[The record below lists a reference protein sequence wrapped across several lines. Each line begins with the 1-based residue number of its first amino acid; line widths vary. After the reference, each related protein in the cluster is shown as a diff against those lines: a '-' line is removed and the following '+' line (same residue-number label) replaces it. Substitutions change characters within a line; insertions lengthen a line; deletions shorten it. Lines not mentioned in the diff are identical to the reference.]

1 MSWQK
6 SALTLSL
13 ILISAIISF
22 AMGFG
27 ENRELMRLLTF
38 TDFSIRGQQIF
49 HHTFSAMLSTGQWWR
64 LVTPA
69 FMHFSELHLVFNL
82 LWIWVVGSR
91 IEQLHGRWVMLCLF
105 LSAAILSNLAQ
116 FLVSGPM
123 FGGMSG
129 VVYAVLGYSW
139 LWDKQGYRPRFG
151 LPQGLMGFML
161 VWLVLGYLGILQWV
175 GMGAVANTAHLVGLL
190 VGLLFVLPVKLFS
203 RRVSS

>member
-1 MSWQK
+1 MPWQK
-6 SALTLSL
+6 SGLTLCL
-13 ILISAIISF
+13 ILISVAVSLVI
-22 AMGFG
+22 GFG
-27 ENRELMRLLTF
+27 DNREMMRLFTF
-38 TDFSIRGQQIF
+38 TDFNVRGQQLF

-91 IEQLHGRWVMLCLF
+91 IEQLHGRWVLLSLF
-105 LSAAILSNLAQ
+105 LSASILSNLGQ
-116 FLVSGPM
+116 FFVSGPM

-139 LWDKQGYRPRFG
+139 FWDKQGYRPRFG

-161 VWLVLGYLGILQWV
+161 IWLVLGYLGVLQLI

-190 VGLLFVLPVKLFS
+190 VGLLFVLPVQLLKRS
-203 RRVSS
+203 HTH

>member
-1 MSWQK
+1 MAWQK
-6 SALTLSL
+6 SSLTLAL
-13 ILISAIISF
+13 ILISVIVSL

-38 TDFSIRGQQIF
+38 TDFSVRGQQVF
-49 HHTFSAMLSTGQWWR
+49 HHTFTGMLSTGQWWR

-91 IEQLHGRWVMLCLF
+91 IEQMQGRWVLLCIF
-105 LSAAILSNLAQ
+105 LASAILSNAAQ
-116 FLVSGPM
+116 FFVSGPM

-129 VVYAVLGYSW
+129 VVYAVLAYSW
-139 LWDKQGYRPRFG
+139 LWDRQGYRPGFG

-161 VWLVLGYLGILQWV
+161 LWLVLGYVGVLQLI

-190 VGLLFVLPVKLFS
+190 VGLMFVFPVKLL
-203 RRVSS
+203 RH

>member
-1 MSWQK
+1 MQLKK

-13 ILISAIISF
+13 ILMSILISF
-22 AMGFG
+22 SMGFG
-27 ENRELMRLLTF
+27 ENRELMRLLTL

-64 LVTPA
+64 LVTPS

-91 IEQLHGRWVMLCLF
+91 IEQLHGRWALLCLF
-105 LSAAILSNLAQ
+105 LSASILSNLAQ

-161 VWLVLGYLGILQWV
+161 VWLVLGYLGILQWI

-190 VGLLFVLPVKLFS
+190 VGLLFVLPVKLLS
-203 RRVSS
+203 RRSSV

>member
-1 MSWQK
+1 MQWQK
-6 SALTLSL
+6 SGLTLTL
-13 ILISAIISF
+13 ILISAIVSL

-27 ENRELMRLLTF
+27 ENRELMRLMTF
-38 TDFSIRGQQIF
+38 TDFSVQGQQVY

-82 LWIWVVGSR
+82 LWIWIIGSR
-91 IEQLHGRWVMLCLF
+91 IEQMHGRWVLLCLF
-105 LSAAILSNLAQ
+105 LSASTLSNLGQ
-116 FLVSGPM
+116 FSVSGPM

-139 LWDKQGYRPRFG
+139 LWDRLGNRPRFG

-161 VWLVLGYLGILQWV
+161 VWLVLGYAGVLTLV

-190 VGLLFVLPVKLFS
+190 VGLLFVFPVKLLS
-203 RRVSS
+203 RHLR

>member
-1 MSWQK
+1 MAWRRSG
-6 SALTLSL
+6 LTITL
-13 ILISAIISF
+13 ILISILVSL

-38 TDFSIRGQQIF
+38 TDFSLRGSQVF
-49 HHTFSAMLSTGQWWR
+49 HHTFPAMLSTGQWWR

-69 FMHFSELHLVFNL
+69 FMHFSELHLAFNL
-82 LWIWVVGSR
+82 LWIWVVGSK
-91 IEQLHGRWVMLCLF
+91 IEQMHGRWILLGLF
-105 LSAAILSNLAQ
+105 ITSATLSNLGQ

-161 VWLVLGYLGILQWV
+161 IWLVLGYLGILQFI

-190 VGLLFVLPVKLFS
+190 VGLLFVLPVRLLINQS
-203 RRVSS
+203 YR